1 VASDR
6 FGARA
11 VTSRREVKIF
21 RGAICCRAR
30 PGCARGDGRA
40 LPCLGTAAT
49 SQNDCKSDLSS
60 PIAAAPGELSGVG
73 ECLASV
79 VGVLVEI

>member
-1 VASDR
+1 MLFA
-6 FGARA
+6 A
-11 VTSRREVKIF
+11 E
-21 RGAICCRAR
+21 
-30 PGCARGDGRA
+30 PGQDALSVIRRA

-60 PIAAAPGELSGVG
+60 PIAAAPGELSDVG